1 MDWNRVVFTDERFF
15 HMKQVIR
22 RVWKKRGEQY
32 YVSTIKHPV
41 KVHVWGCFS
50 QYGFGKL
57 VLFKH
62 TLNSKFMCT
71 IYKNGLLPSTKKWF
85 GNNASHWKLLEDND
99 PKHTSKMCKR
109 FKVDNGIQSLAWPS
123 QSPDCNPIENV
134 WSLLKLKI
142 NKQPRTSTK
151 NFIRRIKKDDIVP
164 TYGAYCKIDKCHFC
178 KTQLKYLG
186 HIVSKEGIHPDP
198 DKLNA
203 VREYPVP
210 AKLKAVRTFLGLSS
224 YYRRFIKSYATIA
237 EPLIALTRHS
247 DLKSFQW
254 SEACQNSFETLRQR
268 LIEAPI
274 ISYPQFDQPFILQL
288 DASDVGLSAIL
299 AQKLIDQDG
308 KAREHVIGYASR
320 TLSASERKY
329 SPTERECLAI
339 VYGCN
344 YYRPYIEG
352 TRFTAITDH
361 KALKWLHST
370 KDLNSRL
377 ARWAIQIAT
386 YDIDIQHRPGSENG
400 PPDALSRY
408 PINVNVHRD
417 DDELSPSIISTITSD
432 YFNINYIDDLSTVS
446 YDPGSLL
453 LLDYFRNNSLPPHSL
468 SIPISLISTS
478 TKSTDVL
485 DSTIANIHFA
495 DNINLYEQIRTT
507 QWKDSSILPLLNFL
521 QNQITPTIDNLP
533 KFYGLARLH
542 WVIHG
547 ALYRIFHN
555 KHSSERLLLVIPSSE
570 MTNILQLAH
579 DHAAAAHL

>member
-1 MDWNRVVFTDERFF
+1 MLNEGIIEPCNSPYAAPITLQPKKDGSLRFCVDFRELNAVTVRDVYPIPRIDDTLDQLQHAKYFSSMDLRSGFWQIELDPTSRDKTAFISHAGLFRFRV
-15 HMKQVIR
+15 M
-22 RVWKKRGEQY
+22 
-32 YVSTIKHPV
+32 P
-41 KVHVWGCFS
+41 
-50 QYGFGKL
+50 FGLTNAPATFQRLMDL
-57 VLFKH
+57 VLG
-62 TLNSKFMCT
+62 
-71 IYKNGLLPSTKKWF
+71 GLKWSC
-85 GNNASHWKLLEDND
+85 ALVYL
-99 PKHTSKMCKR
+99 
-109 FKVDNGIQSLAWPS
+109 
-123 QSPDCNPIENV
+123 
-134 WSLLKLKI
+134 
-142 NKQPRTSTK
+142 
-151 NFIRRIKKDDIVP
+151 DDIIVYS
-164 TYGAYCKIDKCHFC
+164 TSFDDHLYHLELVLQQIQQSGLTLKIDKCHFC

-186 HIVSKEGIHPDP
+186 HIVSKEGIRPDP

-210 AKLKAVRTFLGLSS
+210 TKLKAVRTFLGLSS

-274 ISYPQFDQPFILQL
+274 ISYPRFDQPFILQL

-329 SPTERECLAI
+329 SPTERECLVI

-408 PINVNVHRD
+408 PIDVNVHRD

-432 YFNINYIDDLSTVS
+432 YFNINYNDYLSAIS
-446 YDPGSLL
+446 SDPGSLL
-453 LLDYFRNNSLPPHSL
+453 LLDYFRNDSLPPHSL
-468 SIPISLISTS
+468 SIPISLLSIS

-495 DNINLYEQIRTT
+495 DNINLYEQIRTA

-533 KFYGLARLH
+533 KFYGLARL
-542 WVIHG
+542 
-547 ALYRIFHN
+547 
-555 KHSSERLLLVIPSSE
+555 
-570 MTNILQLAH
+570 
-579 DHAAAAHL
+579 